1 MDILESFE
9 ERKSKT
15 RAWRNWQERTHDGS
29 GVFVG
34 DWLFV
39 FPLRG
44 FSLSL
49 FCNYSRWI
57 WTPTYT
63 QLANER
69 NHRTHT
75 AHSRHH
81 NCGTST
87 VTIPPSSRTRP
98 RSCDASTATNAQLT
112 RGQAHPG
119 GSYKTVKGSIHTAG
133 KRTSM
138 HFYNYFYKYYQHAL
152 TDPMQPATPAVHWVP
167 QPPNI
172 TTSRPGLQSERAS
185 AGIRHV
191 RTSCCVEVVRRV
203 DDMCWTPAFA
213 SCQEVLCVGFLHNVL
228 YPRLYA
234 ASECLP

>member
-75 AHSRHH
+75 AHSTQQTSQLRHQH
-81 NCGTST
+81 SHY
-87 VTIPPSSRTRP
+87 PSII
-98 RSCDASTATNAQLT
+98 TNTPTELRCQH
-112 RGQAHPG
+112 RNECPAH
-119 GSYKTVKGSIHTAG
+119 A
-133 KRTSM
+133 RTSPPRRQLQNSEREYP
-138 HFYNYFYKYYQHAL
+138 HCGETNQHAL
-152 TDPMQPATPAVHWVP
+152 
-167 QPPNI
+167 
-172 TTSRPGLQSERAS
+172 L
-185 AGIRHV
+185 
-191 RTSCCVEVVRRV
+191 
-203 DDMCWTPAFA
+203 
-213 SCQEVLCVGFLHNVL
+213 
-228 YPRLYA
+228 
-234 ASECLP
+234 